1 MAGRAAVTSRL
12 ARVLATA
19 VLALAVAG
27 CGYHLRGARRLP
39 PSMRHLRLQAPE
51 PYGPLAVNLRRALSD
66 AGATLV
72 GQGSGGGGGTAVLEI
87 LEDRVNRRVV
97 AVNAAGKAIEYEL
110 RLTVAFRVRAD
121 GRTLLSRQ
129 DLELT
134 RDYPYN
140 PSQALG
146 SESEQNTALDAM
158 RRQMVDLIMLRL
170 NAAAKSGPSGG
181 GGSPGSSAG
190 DGTGAGP

>member
-1 MAGRAAVTSRL
+1 MAGRAVAAARL
-12 ARVLATA
+12 ARVLTA
-19 VLALAVAG
+19 AALALAVAG
-27 CGYHLRGARRLP
+27 CGYHLRGARKLP
-39 PSMRHLRLQAPE
+39 PSMQRLQLQVVE

-72 GQGSGGGGGTAVLEI
+72 GQSSGGRGKTAVLEI
-87 LEDRVNRRVV
+87 LENRVRRRVV
-97 AVNAAGKAIEYEL
+97 AVDSAGKAIEYEL
-110 RLTVAFRVRAD
+110 SLKVAFRVRAN

-146 SESEQNTALDAM
+146 NEAQQNTTLDAM
-158 RRQMVDLIMLRL
+158 RREMVDLIMLRL
-170 NAAAKSGPSGG
+170 NAAAGGGPSGG
-181 GGSPGSSAG
+181 SGGAAGGSK
-190 DGTGAGP
+190 